1 MLYSNCYSD
10 KFYSALIENSKNA
23 IEADHFANAD
33 LKYCWRWAAKIYH
46 STEVIDLQKIYF
58 TRLISNSIVA
68 SCLRLCL
75 CNCAFR
81 LFSFIGIRHLIKG
94 IKSTPTILY
103 DDLRSRYRVLFLFSC
118 SVELDLDCLGIYKW
132 ASSKNI
138 EVVQLADIWGKNHF
152 ELVKQLLLFIGQRRM
167 QTETWRNGECKQCRV
182 NCSGCSHRHIFDK
195 MVIMSGGILHK
206 IQNPCLK

>member
-1 MLYSNCYSD
+1 MLYSNCYSG

-33 LKYCWRWAAKIYH
+33 LKYCWRWTAKIYH

-68 SCLRLCL
+68 SCPRLCL

-118 SVELDLDCLGIYKW
+118 SVELDLDCLGIYK
-132 ASSKNI
+132 
-138 EVVQLADIWGKNHF
+138 
-152 ELVKQLLLFIGQRRM
+152 
-167 QTETWRNGECKQCRV
+167 
-182 NCSGCSHRHIFDK
+182 
-195 MVIMSGGILHK
+195 
-206 IQNPCLK
+206 